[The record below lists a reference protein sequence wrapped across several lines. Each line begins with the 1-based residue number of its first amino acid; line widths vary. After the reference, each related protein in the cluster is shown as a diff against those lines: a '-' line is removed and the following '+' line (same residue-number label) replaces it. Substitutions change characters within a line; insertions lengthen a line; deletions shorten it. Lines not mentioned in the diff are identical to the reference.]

1 MIITNRQNLPQ
12 TLVNAINS
20 HEHKSDADIS
30 ASQLLK
36 SPRAFWLGIRHNAE
50 IEQDVS
56 SMIWALFGTAVH
68 GIAEMGESKNSLA
81 EEYFSKVQVGDFS
94 VSGTADL
101 YEDGIIYDWKTV
113 SVWSLIFLDDSKL
126 AEYISQLNTYAY
138 FFRRANMKVKGLKIV
153 MIMRDWQKSK
163 ADFDCKYPSSQVK
176 VLDIPLFSQY
186 ETGEY
191 LKARIDYL
199 MSFKDVPDDE
209 LPLCTKSYRWA
220 KPSKWALMKI
230 GRKSAVKLYDIE
242 DEAKNEAY
250 NLGSNHY
257 VEERKADEWK
267 RCEYCSARK
276 FCNQTEFI
284 ETPIRENPEL
294 KCEMSYEKFMEV
306 VG

>member
-1 MIITNRQNLPQ
+1 
-12 TLVNAINS
+12 
-20 HEHKSDADIS
+20 
-30 ASQLLK
+30 
-36 SPRAFWLGIRHNAE
+36 
-50 IEQDVS
+50 
-56 SMIWALFGTAVH
+56 
-68 GIAEMGESKNSLA
+68 
-81 EEYFSKVQVGDFS
+81 
-94 VSGTADL
+94 
-101 YEDGIIYDWKTV
+101 
-113 SVWSLIFLDDSKL
+113 
-126 AEYISQLNTYAY
+126 
-138 FFRRANMKVKGLKIV
+138 
-153 MIMRDWQKSK
+153 
-163 ADFDCKYPSSQVK
+163 
-176 VLDIPLFSQY
+176 
-186 ETGEY
+186 
-191 LKARIDYL
+191 

-267 RCEYCSARK
+267 RCEYCSAWK
-276 FCNQTEFI
+276 FCNQTKYV